1 MGTVAKDPIK
11 FVVVIG
17 VTGCGKSTFGRALA
31 ASTGWEYLEGD
42 AFHGPLSLSKM
53 VRGEPLTDSDRFPWL
68 ERLAHEIRSRESTG
82 RCAVLACSALKE
94 SYRTVLREASKDLV
108 FVHLDGTQERIA
120 HRLAQ
125 RVGHFADGRLLPS
138 QFATWEPC
146 PDALLLDAFLPVED
160 MVARVREKLNLA
172 EAPRADASP
181 TVYPL
186 SFSQRE

>member
-31 ASTGWEYLEGD
+31 ASMEWDYLEGD

-94 SYRTVLREASKDLV
+94 SYRVPLREASKDLV

-146 PDALLLDAFLPVED
+146 PDALVLDAFLPVED
-160 MVARVREKLNLA
+160 MVAQVREKLDLA
-172 EAPRADASP
+172 DGVPREAAKTLTLP
-181 TVYPL
+181 
-186 SFSQRE
+186 